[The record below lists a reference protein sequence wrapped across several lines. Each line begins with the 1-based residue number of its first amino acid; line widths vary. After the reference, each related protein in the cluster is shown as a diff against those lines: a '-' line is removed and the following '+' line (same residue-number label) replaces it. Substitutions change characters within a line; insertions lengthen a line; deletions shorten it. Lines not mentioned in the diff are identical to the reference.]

1 MLLERVE
8 QASGVEK
15 KNVQKSEVLIHRS
28 RVHGFTGS
36 GRLVRGS
43 FASFGGWATNKK
55 KGVVDEPIQRVRRAI
70 SLSCYDDCQKP

>member
-43 FASFGGWATNKK
+43 FASFGGW
-55 KGVVDEPIQRVRRAI
+55 E
-70 SLSCYDDCQKP
+70 SLRN